1 MESPHTF
8 AFQAVNT
15 AAQWTLEVT
24 WPRMTHQQAQVIQA
38 WINSLK
44 GQVGTFRYSPRS
56 SVNRALTGVTLA
68 LAAYGYAETAK
79 MGGWPANGATGLSV
93 GQFFSVG
100 DQLLQITAAP
110 VFADANG
117 QVLIEFEPMLRR
129 TFNSGTSVN
138 FTTPSGVFRLITPE
152 GPAFTLDPDRQPE
165 FPSLQAKEAI

>member
-1 MESPHTF
+1 MF

-15 AAQWTLEVT
+15 AAQWTLETT
-24 WPRMTHQQAQVIQA
+24 WPRMTHQQAQIIQA

-56 SVNRALTGVTLA
+56 SVNRALTRVTLA

-79 MGGWPANGATGLSV
+79 MGGWTANGATGLSV
-93 GQFFSVG
+93 GQFLSVG

-117 QVLIEFEPMLRR
+117 QVLIEFDPMLRR
-129 TFNSGTSVN
+129 TFNAGTSVD
-138 FTTPSGVFRLITPE
+138 FTSPSGVFRPISPE
-152 GPAFTLDPDRQPE
+152 GPAFTLDLDRQPE
-165 FPSLQAKEAI
+165 FSSLQAKEAI